1 MPFAR
6 LLGLAALLTV
16 EVLVLVARFSTESLA
31 AAGNQWWAETIW
43 RWKVVLPPLAI
54 AVSTAS
60 VLFGGDR
67 LRQELRRVS
76 SELAM
81 PHRVWP
87 WLVAHLVGFAIFAE
101 LTAYILEGGFAH
113 STIQPLWVTVW
124 LVAAA
129 ATAFFWAAS
138 ACPPDVL
145 LGVLWRAR
153 ALVAVGVVVGTMGWG
168 AGLITEGWWDPL
180 REATMNLVAAMVHV
194 MAADAVF
201 VPEELIVGT
210 HRFWVRIASTCAG
223 YEGIGLIW
231 VFTSAYLV
239 MCRDQ
244 LSFPRALLLI
254 PIGTVVVWIANA
266 FRLTALI
273 AIGTWIDGDIAMG
286 GFHAYSGSL
295 LFSAVSLALV
305 FAARRS
311 RFFAAPELRAAT
323 DAPAAADTN
332 ASAAYLLPFLAI
344 VATQMFAGAVS
355 TGTSLVDLLYPLR
368 VVAAGAVLFAFRH
381 AYRGIRWTISWEAC
395 ACGVAVFVLWMAL
408 EPTPDPEKTA
418 AFATALGEL
427 SPGMMALWLGARVIG
442 SVVTVPIAEELAF
455 RGYLQ
460 RRLIDAD
467 FERVSLRTF
476 TWVSF
481 VVASVLFGVMHGR
494 WLAGTLAGMCFA
506 LVVYRRGELSD
517 AIAAHALTNAMIAA
531 YVLAT
536 GHWLLW

>member
-1 MPFAR
+1 MPLVR
-6 LLGLAALLTV
+6 LLGLAALLIV

-67 LRQELRRVS
+67 LRVELRRVS
-76 SELAM
+76 ADLAK
-81 PHRVWP
+81 PHRMWP
-87 WLVAHLVGFAIFAE
+87 WLVAHLVAFAAFAE
-101 LTAYILEGGFAH
+101 LTAFILEGGFAH
-113 STIQPLWVTVW
+113 STIQPLWVTLW

-129 ATAFFWAAS
+129 ATTFFWAAS

-145 LGVLWRAR
+145 LAVLWRAR
-153 ALVAVGVVVGTMGWG
+153 GLLVVGVVVGTMGWG

-180 REATMNLVAAMVHV
+180 REATMNVVAAMVHM

-210 HRFWVRIASTCAG
+210 QRFWVRIASTCAG

-231 VFTSAYLV
+231 VFTSAYIV

-244 LSFPRALLLI
+244 LRFPRALLLI

-311 RFFAAPELRAAT
+311 RFFAAPESRPAT
-323 DAPAAADTN
+323 DAPAATDTN

-355 TGTSLVDLLYPLR
+355 TGTSLVDVLYPLR
-368 VVAAGAVLFAFRH
+368 IVAAGAVLFAFRH
-381 AYRGIRWTISWEAC
+381 AYRGIRWTVSWEAV
-395 ACGVAVFVLWMAL
+395 ACGLAVFVLWMAL
-408 EPTPDPEKTA
+408 EPTPDADKTA
-418 AFATALGEL
+418 AFVSALHEL
-427 SPGMMALWLGARVIG
+427 SPGMMALWLVARVIG

-481 VVASVLFGVMHGR
+481 VVASMLFGVMHGR

>member
-1 MPFAR
+1 MPFVR

-60 VLFGGDR
+60 VLFGGER

-76 SELAM
+76 AELAM

-87 WLVAHLVGFAIFAE
+87 WLVAHLVGFAVFAA
-101 LTAYILEGGFAH
+101 LTAFILEGGFAH
-113 STIQPLWVTVW
+113 SNAQPLWVTLW

-129 ATAFFWAAS
+129 ATTFFWAAS

-145 LGVLWRAR
+145 LAVLWRAR
-153 ALVAVGVVVGTMGWG
+153 GLLVVGGVVGTMGWG

-210 HRFWVRIASTCAG
+210 QRFWVRIASTCAG

-244 LSFPRALLLI
+244 LRFPRALLLI

-295 LFSAVSLALV
+295 LFSAVSLGLV

-311 RFFAAPELRAAT
+311 RFFAAPDSHA
-323 DAPAAADTN
+323 DASVPAAADTN

-355 TGTSLVDLLYPLR
+355 TGASLVDVLYPLR
-368 VVAAGAVLFAFRH
+368 IVAAGAVLFAFRH
-381 AYRGIRWTISWEAC
+381 AYRSIRWTTSWEAV

-418 AFATALGEL
+418 AFVSALHEL

-442 SVVTVPIAEELAF
+442 SVVTVPTAEELAF

-481 VVASVLFGVMHGR
+481 LVASVLFGVMHGR
-494 WLAGTLAGMCFA
+494 WLAGTLAGMCYA
-506 LVVYRRGELSD
+506 LVVYRRGELGD
-517 AIAAHALTNAMIAA
+517 AITAHALTNAMIAA